1 MSLPTTTT
9 LRQDFGLIV
18 VSAILFTASF
28 LWRDFF
34 ADVRETFFPGKGGL
48 GSRAL
53 YTILVTLLLVVAAGS
68 LRNFFGLSPSVTQQ
82 QVDDGPDI
90 NQPSD
95 PTTSVTGGLD
105 GTPLDDAGP
114 EA

>member
-1 MSLPTTTT
+1 MTTT

-34 ADVRETFFPGKGGL
+34 ADVRETFFPGKGGF
-48 GSRAL
+48 GARAL

-68 LRNFFGLSPSVTQQ
+68 LRNVFGLSPTVTQTATQ
-82 QVDDGPDI
+82 AADDGPDLT
-90 NQPSD
+90 PGLAA
-95 PTTSVTGGLD
+95 PTGGLD
-105 GTPLDDAGP
+105 GVPLDSDA
-114 EA
+114 